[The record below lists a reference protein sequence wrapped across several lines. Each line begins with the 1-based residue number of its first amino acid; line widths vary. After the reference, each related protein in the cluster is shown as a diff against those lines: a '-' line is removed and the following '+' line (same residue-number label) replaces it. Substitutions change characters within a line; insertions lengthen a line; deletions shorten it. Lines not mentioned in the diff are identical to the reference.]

1 MIFLRMKLVNY
12 SIIQTNFVWCNST
25 INRANKHFSNAC
37 DSFVNNKL
45 DIHFEE
51 DKTKSIWT
59 NQHKKEVTKES
70 SLYIKY
76 GEIHIRQYHTVTY
89 TGYTLDEDLLG
100 GESIALNVIKK
111 KKHHTQTFESG
122 KYYPSLSIVFCL
134 LQ

>member
-1 MIFLRMKLVNY
+1 MPVTRL
-12 SIIQTNFVWCNST
+12 SITNST
-25 INRANKHFSNAC
+25 FILR
-37 DSFVNNKL
+37 
-45 DIHFEE
+45 
-51 DKTKSIWT
+51 KTRPKVYGLT
-59 NQHKKEVTKES
+59 GTKRKVTKES

-76 GEIHIRQYHTVTY
+76 GDIHIRHYHTVTY

-111 KKHHTQTFESG
+111 KKHYTQTFESG